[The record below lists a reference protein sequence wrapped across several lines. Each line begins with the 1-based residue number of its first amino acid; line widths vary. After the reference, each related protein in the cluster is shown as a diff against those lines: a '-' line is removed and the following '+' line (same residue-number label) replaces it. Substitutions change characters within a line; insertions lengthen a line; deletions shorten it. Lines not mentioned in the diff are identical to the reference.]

1 MTFLV
6 DANVLSEPT
15 KPKPDAHV
23 VEWLRKN
30 ERELA
35 VDPIVLGEVR
45 FGILLMPRGKRRNR
59 LERWF
64 EEGVGRLQCFA
75 WEAPTGLRWAALL
88 AALRTRGQAMPIKD
102 SLIAATALTHDLTVA
117 TRNVADFSKAR
128 VRVVDPF
135 VA

>member
-1 MTFLV
+1 
-6 DANVLSEPT
+6 
-15 KPKPDAHV
+15 
-23 VEWLRKN
+23 
-30 ERELA
+30 
-35 VDPIVLGEVR
+35 
-45 FGILLMPRGKRRNR
+45 MPRGKRRNR
-59 LERWF
+59 LEQWF
-64 EEGVGRLQCFA
+64 EEGVGRLHCFA

-117 TRNVADFSKAR
+117 TRNVADFSKAK